1 MMRTAFCPEQAR
13 CALPFYKYTDRIPM
27 KILVINCGSS
37 SIKYKLYEMSDRSVL
52 AAGGIEKIGL
62 EGAFLKTKING
73 ESMII
78 ERDCPTHTE
87 GIRLMFETLLHPEY
101 GAIESLDEISAAG
114 HRIVAGGR
122 FTESRVVT
130 PEMLDEWRQYMEL
143 APLHSPAH
151 LKGYE
156 AVKAELPALPQV
168 FVFDTA
174 FHQTMPEEAYM
185 YAVPYKYYTDC
196 NIRRWGA
203 HGTSHRFV
211 TARVCEFLG
220 VKPEDQRIITC
231 HIGNG
236 ASVSAVKGGKCIDTS
251 MGLTPLEGLMMGTR
265 SGDVDPSAVLSIM
278 KKEGLTPDQM
288 SDLLNKESGVKG
300 ISGVSSDIREV
311 EAAIKEGN
319 ARAALSLKMYEYRIK
334 KYIGAYTAAMGGV
347 DTIVFTAGVGEHQWD
362 IRKGAVSGLECFGIK
377 LDEENNRKNFGE
389 EEIISAPDSRVKVVV
404 VPTDE
409 ELLIASDTLALITK

>member
-1 MMRTAFCPEQAR
+1 
-13 CALPFYKYTDRIPM
+13 M

-37 SIKYKLYEMSDRSVL
+37 SIKYKLYEMDDRSVL

-62 EGAFLKTKING
+62 EGSFLKTKIG
-73 ESMII
+73 DETKII
-78 ERDCPTHTE
+78 ESPCPTHTE
-87 GIRLMFETLLHPEY
+87 GIKLMFDTLLNPQY
-101 GAIESLDEISAAG
+101 GAIKSLDEISAAG

-122 FTESRVVT
+122 FTKSMIVT
-130 PEMLDEWRQYMEL
+130 PELLDEWQQYMGL

-151 LKGYE
+151 LKGYA
-156 AVKAELPALPQV
+156 AVRAMLPNLPQV

-174 FHQTMPEEAYM
+174 FHQTMPAEAYM
-185 YAVPYKYYTDC
+185 YAVPYKYYENN

-211 TARVCEFLG
+211 SARVCEVLG
-220 VKPEDQRIITC
+220 VKPEEVRIITC

-236 ASVSAVKGGKCIDTS
+236 ASISAVKYGKCVDTS

-265 SGDVDPSAVLSIM
+265 SGDVDPSAVLAIM
-278 KKEGLTPDQM
+278 KAEGFDTDRM

-311 EAAIKEGN
+311 EAAVKAGN
-319 ARAALSLKMYEYRIK
+319 ERAALALKMYEYRIK

-347 DTIVFTAGVGEHQWD
+347 DIIVFTAGVGEHQWD
-362 IRKGAVSGLECFGIK
+362 VRSGAVSNMEFFGIK
-377 LDEENNRKNFGE
+377 LDAEKNRRNCGE
-389 EEIISAPDSRVKVVV
+389 EEIISTPDSRVKVVV

-409 ELLIASDTLALITK
+409 ELLIASDTLALIRK

>member
-1 MMRTAFCPEQAR
+1 
-13 CALPFYKYTDRIPM
+13 M

-37 SIKYKLYEMSDRSVL
+37 SIKYKLYEMDDKSVL

-62 EGAFLKTKING
+62 EGSFLKTKING
-73 ESMII
+73 ETKII
-78 ERDCPTHTE
+78 ESPCPTHTE
-87 GIRLMFETLLHPEY
+87 GIKLMFDTLLNPVY
-101 GAIESLDEISAAG
+101 GAIKSLDEIGAAG

-122 FTESRVVT
+122 FTKSQIVT
-130 PEMLDEWRQYMEL
+130 DEMLQEWKQYMEL
-143 APLHSPAH
+143 APLHSDAH
-151 LKGYE
+151 LKGYV
-156 AVKAELPALPQV
+156 AVKNMLPNLPQV

-174 FHQTMPEEAYM
+174 FHQTMPAKAYM
-185 YAVPYKYYTDC
+185 YAVPYKYYEQN

-211 TARVCEFLG
+211 TARVCEMLG
-220 VKPEDQRIITC
+220 VKPEDVRIITC

-236 ASVSAVKGGKCIDTS
+236 ASVSAVKYGKCVDTS

-278 KKEGLTPDQM
+278 KKEGLNADQM

-311 EAAIKEGN
+311 EAGIREGN
-319 ARAALSLKMYEYRIK
+319 ERCKLAMEMYNYRIK
-334 KYIGAYTAAMGGV
+334 KYIGSYAAVMGGV
-347 DTIVFTAGVGEHQWD
+347 DIVVFTAGVGEHQWD
-362 IRKGAVSGLECFGIK
+362 VRQGAIEDLEFMGIK
-377 LDEENNRKNFGE
+377 VDTEKNKKNFGE
-389 EEIISAPDSRVKVVV
+389 EEIISTPDSKVKVVI

-409 ELLIASDTLALITK
+409 ELLIASDTLDLVK

>member
-1 MMRTAFCPEQAR
+1 
-13 CALPFYKYTDRIPM
+13 M

-37 SIKYKLYEMSDRSVL
+37 SIKYKLYEMDDKSVL

-62 EGAFLKTKING
+62 EGSFLKTKING
-73 ESMII
+73 ETKII
-78 ERDCPTHTE
+78 ESPCPTHTE
-87 GIRLMFETLLHPEY
+87 GIKLMFDTLLNPVY
-101 GAIESLDEISAAG
+101 GAIKSLDEIGAAG

-122 FTESRVVT
+122 FTKSQIVT
-130 PEMLDEWRQYMEL
+130 DEMLQEWKQYMEL
-143 APLHSPAH
+143 APLHSDAH
-151 LKGYE
+151 LKGYV
-156 AVKAELPALPQV
+156 AVKNMLPNLPQV

-174 FHQTMPEEAYM
+174 FHQTMPAKAYM
-185 YAVPYKYYTDC
+185 YAVPYKYYEQN

-211 TARVCEFLG
+211 TARVCEMLG
-220 VKPEDQRIITC
+220 VKPEDVRIITC

-236 ASVSAVKGGKCIDTS
+236 ASVSAVKYGKCVDTS

-278 KKEGLTPDQM
+278 KKEGLNADQM

-311 EAAIKEGN
+311 EAGIREGN
-319 ARAALSLKMYEYRIK
+319 ERCKLAMEMYDYRIK
-334 KYIGAYTAAMGGV
+334 KYIGSYATVMGGV
-347 DTIVFTAGVGEHQWD
+347 DIVVFTAGVGEHQWD
-362 IRKGAVSGLECFGIK
+362 VRQGAIEDLEFMGIK
-377 LDEENNRKNFGE
+377 VDTEKNKKNFGE
-389 EEIISAPDSRVKVVV
+389 EEIISTPDSKVKVVI

-409 ELLIASDTLALITK
+409 ELLIASDTLDLVK

>member
-1 MMRTAFCPEQAR
+1 
-13 CALPFYKYTDRIPM
+13 M

-37 SIKYKLYEMSDRSVL
+37 SIKYKLYEMDDRSVL
-52 AAGGIEKIGL
+52 AAGGIEKVGL
-62 EGAFLKTKING
+62 EGSFLKTKING
-73 ESMII
+73 ETKII
-78 ERDCPTHTE
+78 EHPCPSHTE
-87 GIRLMFETLLHPEY
+87 GIKLMFDTLLSPEY
-101 GAIESLDEISAAG
+101 GAIKSLDEISAAG

-122 FTESRVVT
+122 FTKSQVVT
-130 PEMLDEWRQYMEL
+130 DAMREEWKQYMDL
-143 APLHSPAH
+143 APLHSYAH
-151 LKGYE
+151 LKGYV
-156 AVKAELPALPQV
+156 AVKEMLPELPQV
-168 FVFDTA
+168 FVFDTS
-174 FHQTMPEEAYM
+174 FHQTMPEHAYM
-185 YAVPYKYYTDC
+185 YAVPYKYYEND

-211 TARVCEFLG
+211 TARVCEVLG

-236 ASVSAVKGGKCIDTS
+236 ASVSAVLHGKCVDTS
-251 MGLTPLEGLMMGTR
+251 MGLTPLEGLMMGSR
-265 SGDVDPSAVLSIM
+265 SGDVDPSAVLAIM
-278 KKEGLTPDQM
+278 KKEGFTPDQM

-319 ARAALSLKMYEYRIK
+319 ERARLALDMYSYRIK

-362 IRKGAVSGLECFGIK
+362 IRRASVSGLEFFGIK
-377 LDEENNRKNFGE
+377 LDEEKNRKNFGE
-389 EEIISAPDSRVKVVV
+389 EEIISTPDSKVKVVV

-409 ELLIASDTLALITK
+409 ELLIASDTLNLVK

>member
-1 MMRTAFCPEQAR
+1 
-13 CALPFYKYTDRIPM
+13 M

-37 SIKYKLYEMSDRSVL
+37 SIKYKLYEMDDKRVL

-62 EGAFLKTKING
+62 EGSFLKTKVNG
-73 ESMII
+73 ETKII
-78 ERDCPTHTE
+78 ESACPTHTE
-87 GIRLMFETLLHPEY
+87 GIKLMFDTLLNPEY
-101 GAIESLDEISAAG
+101 GAIKSLDEISAAG

-122 FTESRVVT
+122 FTESQIVT
-130 PEMLDEWRQYMEL
+130 EKMLDEWRQYMEL

-156 AVKAELPALPQV
+156 AVKKMLPELPQV

-174 FHQTMPEEAYM
+174 FHQTMPAHAYM
-185 YAVPYKYYTDC
+185 YAVPYKYYEEN

-211 TARVCEFLG
+211 TARVCELLG
-220 VKPEDQRIITC
+220 VKPEEVRIITC

-236 ASVSAVKGGKCIDTS
+236 ASVSAVKYGKCIDTS

-278 KKEGLTPDQM
+278 KKEGLSPDEM

-300 ISGVSSDIREV
+300 ISGVSSDMREV
-311 EAAIKEGN
+311 EAACNAGN
-319 ARAALSLKMYEYRIK
+319 KRAELALDMYDYRIK

-347 DTIVFTAGVGEHQWD
+347 DIIVFTAGVGEHQWD
-362 IRKGAVSGLECFGIK
+362 VRRGATSDLEFFGIK
-377 LDEENNRKNFGE
+377 LDEEKNRRNNGE
-389 EEIISAPDSRVKVVV
+389 EEIISTPDSKVKVVV

-409 ELLIASDTLALITK
+409 ELLIATDTLALIQK